1 MIDAGAMN
9 QSRNLVKTR
18 MLNSSVRVVS
28 SAALERLVV
37 IGLAALTLIAC
48 SNLDTHAVNIQTGA
62 GGTQV
67 EAKQVVALI
76 YAQAPAAEMDKLLYR
91 GGDLTRAV
99 MRLYERFPRLKPWLD
114 QGVIGNSSSG
124 FLAIRDASVDA
135 SVRALVGE
143 ENRDRA
149 FLHTQTSVA
158 VGHDNQDINLWLPY
172 ASYTFGAQWIGQGAP
187 EWWWLN
193 PQQVWIKGRP

>member
-1 MIDAGAMN
+1 MQQPFATATVALRALLIGA
-9 QSRNLVKTR
+9 
-18 MLNSSVRVVS
+18 
-28 SAALERLVV
+28 
-37 IGLAALTLIAC
+37 LAALAMLAC
-48 SNLDTHAVNIQTGA
+48 SNLDTHTVNIQTGA

-91 GGDLTRAV
+91 GGDLTRAIL
-99 MRLYERFPRLKPWLD
+99 RLYQRYPKLKPLLD
-114 QGVIGNSSSG
+114 QGVVGNSSSG
-124 FLAIRDASVDA
+124 FLAIRDASADA
-135 SVRALVGE
+135 SVRVLVGE

-149 FLHTQTSVA
+149 FLHMQTSVA

-172 ASYTFGAQWIGQGAP
+172 ASYTFGAQWIAQGAP

-193 PQQVWIKGRP
+193 PENVWIKGRP